1 MKKKKWKGITENEV
15 YMGTF
20 DFSVIVLVG
29 DYKTA
34 LAYVSWKFEDKTTD
48 LGAFDMEYVPRGKC
62 FFRQGYVPVI
72 WIPRKPKTPREHATL
87 SHESLHAVFH
97 LFEWA
102 GLPITRDTEEVMT
115 HAMSHIITNA
125 IK

>member
-1 MKKKKWKGITENEV
+1 MKKFKGITENKV

-20 DFSVIVLVG
+20 DFDVIVLVG

-34 LAYVSWKFEDKTTD
+34 LAYVSWKFNDKKTRLED
-48 LGAFDMEYVPRGKC
+48 FDMEYIPRGKC

-87 SHESLHAVFH
+87 AHESLHAVFH

-102 GLPITRDTEEVMT
+102 DLPLTRDTEEVMT